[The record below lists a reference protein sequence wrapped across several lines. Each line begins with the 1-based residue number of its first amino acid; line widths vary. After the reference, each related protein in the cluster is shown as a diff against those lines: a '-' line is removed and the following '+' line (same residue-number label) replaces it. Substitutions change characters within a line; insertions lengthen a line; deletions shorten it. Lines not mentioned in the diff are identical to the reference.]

1 MLRLTLVLAIAAL
14 FASPLRAAED
24 ASLEEAK
31 AHAARAKVH
40 YDLGEYEKA
49 ADEYIQVYRL
59 RPLPAL
65 LYNIAQSY
73 RQAGQYEKAK
83 QFYKSYLR
91 EAKDATPSSR
101 QQVEK
106 AIQEIDELQAKEKRA
121 KDGPPKGVAATPP
134 VTGGSPALAPPP
146 ATGVAPPAGTTA
158 GAAAAPGAVAGSAA
172 AGTAAAAPAAAGA
185 PDAAAAAKTPLPPQA
200 VATST
205 VQPSSSNRRTYAYIS
220 AGAAVLCIGGGLAFL
235 SKASKY
241 EDELN
246 ARPHPQATID
256 DLSSSAKSSKTIA
269 AVLFG
274 TGLVAGV
281 GAGLLYFLPTRDGV
295 AVQGKF

>member
-1 MLRLTLVLAIAAL
+1 MHRLTLVFAIAAL
-14 FASPLRAAED
+14 FALPLRAAED
-24 ASLEEAK
+24 PALEQAK
-31 AHAARAKVH
+31 AHAAKAKVH

-65 LYNIAQSY
+65 LYNIGQCY

-83 QFYKSYLR
+83 QFYNSYLR
-91 EAKDATPSSR
+91 EAKDATASNR

-121 KDGPPKGVAATPP
+121 KDGPPKGIAAAPP
-134 VTGGSPALAPPP
+134 VTGGSPTLAPPP
-146 ATGVAPPAGTTA
+146 TAGIAPPPGTAAG
-158 GAAAAPGAVAGSAA
+158 GAAPAGSAA
-172 AGTAAAAPAAAGA
+172 AGAAAAGA
-185 PDAAAAAKTPLPPQA
+185 GAPAGAAAAKTPLPPAA

-205 VQPSSSNRRTYAYIS
+205 VQPASSNRKMYAYIS
-220 AGAAVLCIGGGLAFL
+220 AGASVACIAGGLAFL

-256 DLSSSAKSSKTIA
+256 DLSSSAKSSKTIG
-269 AVLFG
+269 AVLLG

-281 GAGLLYFLPTRDGV
+281 GAGLLYFLPTGDGV